1 MAIKIEKK
9 TKMKIGIPTASMPD
23 IIFQLLIFFMVSTV
37 LREYQGLKVN
47 LPEAAKIEKLPT
59 KRHVTTI
66 WVDRFNNTV
75 IDDVTVKK
83 VTNLRT
89 IVYTKLVEDPQL
101 IVSLRVDKGADMGII
116 TDIQQELRKANAL
129 RINYSA
135 LPTGG

>member
-9 TKMKIGIPTASMPD
+9 SKMKIGIPTASMPD

-37 LREYQGLKVN
+37 LREFQGLKVD
-47 LPEAAKIEKLPT
+47 LPEAQKIQKLPG

-83 VTNLRT
+83 VTDLRT
-89 IVYTKLVEDPQL
+89 LVYNKLVDDPQL
-101 IVSLRVDKGADMGII
+101 IVSLRVDKDADMGRV

-129 RINYSA
+129 RVNYSA
-135 LPTGG
+135 LPM

>member
-9 TKMKIGIPTASMPD
+9 SKMKIGIPTASMPD

-37 LREYQGLKVN
+37 LREFQGLKVD
-47 LPEAAKIEKLPT
+47 LPEAQKIQKLPG

-83 VTNLRT
+83 VTELRNL
-89 IVYTKLVEDPQL
+89 VYNKLVNDPQL
-101 IVSLRVDKGADMGII
+101 IVSLRVDKDADMGRV

-129 RINYSA
+129 RVNYSA
-135 LPTGG
+135 LPM